1 MFKIEKGIK
10 IPSRRSGGRD
20 WAELADGMKP
30 KDSVLV
36 NTRIQ
41 ANTLRQALVRRGYK
55 VATRGAGK
63 ERIRVWSL
71 RNGSN

>member
-1 MFKIEKGIK
+1 MFKIEKGIR

-20 WAELADGMKP
+20 WAELADGMGV

-41 ANTLRQALVRRGYK
+41 ANSLGQALKRRGYH
-55 VATRGAGK
+55 VITRGAGK
-63 ERIRVWSL
+63 DKVRVWSL
-71 RNGSN
+71 KNGS